1 MTRFVGMLGYADYVE
16 TADGVFEEQI
26 VEKKAIGDA
35 NRIARRWE
43 TSENLNDDL
52 VASHEFSVMMD
63 AYASQN
69 FTNIRYVV
77 WGGKR
82 WRVNYIEVR
91 RPRLTLTVGKV
102 YNGPT
107 PASP

>member
-1 MTRFVGMLGYADYVE
+1 MARFVGMLGYADYVE

-26 VEKKAIGDA
+26 VERKAIGDA

-63 AYASQN
+63 TYASQN
-69 FTNIRYVV
+69 FTNIV

-82 WRVNYIEVR
+82 WRVNDVEVR
-91 RPRLTLTVGKV
+91 RPRLSLTVGKV